1 MAKNK
6 YVKGLN
12 KFQGADKVIYK
23 LAYFAK
29 QSENAD
35 KVYTVHFEDRFLG
48 LIKTPVLQF
57 LESSETP
64 FHRI

>member
-6 YVKGLN
+6 YVKG

-23 LAYFAK
+23 IAYFAK
-29 QSENAD
+29 QAENSD
-35 KVYTVHFEDRFLG
+35 KVYTVHHEDRFQG
-48 LIKTPVLQF
+48 LISTSVIRF
-57 LESSETP
+57 LESSEIP